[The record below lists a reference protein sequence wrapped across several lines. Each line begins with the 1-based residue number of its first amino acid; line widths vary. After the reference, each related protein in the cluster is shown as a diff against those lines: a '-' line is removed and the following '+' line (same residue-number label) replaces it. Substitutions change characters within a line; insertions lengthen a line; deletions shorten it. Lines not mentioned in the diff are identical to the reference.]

1 MKYEG
6 EQVKHLFSICG
17 LSPVPSALQV
27 SRAKAHL
34 EILQGGGN
42 VLVLHPTNSLK
53 TEDMKRC
60 EKGLDSFL
68 GTFYR
73 QRFSP

>member
-34 EILQGGGN
+34 EILQGGEN
-42 VLVLHPTNSLK
+42 VLAFQPTNSLK
-53 TEDMKRC
+53 TEDRKRS
-60 EKGLDSFL
+60 EKGLGSFP

-73 QRFSP
+73 QRFST